1 MDHHL
6 LVIKDDACS
15 TRPITDLLR
24 DRGYTVATASNF
36 EFFVDPGL
44 ADNFDLVVIDH
55 SELRTNAIDIC
66 TELRQR
72 NVEVPV
78 VVLAA
83 RNRVQGWACYEAAT
97 GIWLLNAVPP
107 TQDPSAPVPVPVPQQ
122 PPGIYQQAP
131 PPIVYQPAPTVI
143 YQQPV
148 PTVIYQQPAPTVIY
162 QQPVVVQSVPHR
174 PIIVAPAY
182 PSSVVLG
189 TAAIDAAGRIAS
201 AAIIG
206 SHRGE
211 RYYSERRLGHGH
223 RW

>member
-1 MDHHL
+1 MKNRTVFFGIG
-6 LVIKDDACS
+6 LVS
-15 TRPITDLLR
+15 M
-24 DRGYTVATASNF
+24 
-36 EFFVDPGL
+36 
-44 ADNFDLVVIDH
+44 
-55 SELRTNAIDIC
+55 
-66 TELRQR
+66 
-72 NVEVPV
+72 
-78 VVLAA
+78 LAA
-83 RNRVQGWACYEAAT
+83 SAPETFSQVQAAQNRISQDIVINGQMVHGVYVTAPGGQMQSFTCPAPQHYTTADNRVQGWACYEAAT